1 MAFSSF
7 IRGAATIAGV
17 LIAAQSMAAAP
28 DELVCREQLRPG
40 SRIVM
45 RTCAT
50 KVEWITIAERD
61 AALRQ
66 SGATVSAFFGGSPAA
81 SMQGA
86 AQNWGGF
93 QRGQ

>member
-1 MAFSSF
+1 MAFSSV
-7 IRGAATIAGV
+7 IRCAVAGV
-17 LIAAQSMAAAP
+17 LIAAQSMAAAT

-40 SRIVM
+40 SRIAM

-50 KVEWITIAERD
+50 RVEWVTIAERD

-66 SGATVSAFFGGSPAA
+66 SGATVSAFFGGAAA

-86 AQNWGGF
+86 AQNWGGLGF
-93 QRGQ
+93 GQ